1 MSPEEI
7 RQSIVYSK
15 ALEEARDG
23 ESIANTVE
31 SLLKSPQTRKQINK
45 GTGEWLVTL
54 ALVVQQAHRDV
65 SPIQVQLVTFDE

>member
-23 ESIANTVE
+23 ESIATTVE
-31 SLLKSPQTRKQINK
+31 SLLKSPQIRRQINK
-45 GTGEWLVTL
+45 GTGEWLVTM
-54 ALVVQQAHRDV
+54 ALVVQQAHIDV
-65 SPIQVQLVTFDE
+65 SPIKVQLTTFE